1 MFDLLSSGSQ
11 PMSHDPFGELKDP
24 FKGVVYQSL
33 HFRYLQFI
41 TSKITVMKQQNNFVV
56 WWSP

>member
-41 TSKITVMKQQNNFVV
+41 TSKITVMK
-56 WWSP
+56 